1 MHSGF
6 DSDLRERLQI
16 LQDQGLHR
24 SLRPVDSAQGREIE
38 INGRILLNFSSNDY
52 LGLAAHPRLVQAAT
66 RATERW
72 GVGSGASRLICGSM
86 APHAD
91 LEAALAAF
99 KRTEAAL
106 TFSSGYATAV
116 GTICALLEKD
126 DIVVIDKLVHA
137 CCVDAARQTG
147 ARLRVFGH
155 NSLEDLEEILRWS
168 LEHHPNSRV
177 LIITES
183 VFSMDGDVAPLREM
197 VELKERYG
205 AWLMVDEAHAVG
217 VLGNGGRGLADA
229 LGVGEH
235 IEVQM
240 GTLGKALGAAGGYI
254 CGSRTLIDFLIN
266 KARSFIFSTAP
277 SPAVAAAAAEAVA
290 LCQSAEGDQLRSEL
304 QLRLRQ
310 FNGDA
315 STEASTSAAI
325 VPVIVGDETEAM
337 ELAAKLREAGF
348 FIPAIRYPTVSRG
361 KARLRVTFSA
371 AHTRDD
377 VARLAA
383 ALQSLAPALTWQ
395 R

>member
-277 SPAVAAAAAEAVA
+277 SPAIAAAAAEAVA

>member
-91 LEAALAAF
+91 LEDALAAF

-290 LCQSAEGDQLRSEL
+290 LCQSAEGDQLRSDL

-310 FNGDA
+310 FNGDP

-337 ELAAKLREAGF
+337 ELATKLREAGL